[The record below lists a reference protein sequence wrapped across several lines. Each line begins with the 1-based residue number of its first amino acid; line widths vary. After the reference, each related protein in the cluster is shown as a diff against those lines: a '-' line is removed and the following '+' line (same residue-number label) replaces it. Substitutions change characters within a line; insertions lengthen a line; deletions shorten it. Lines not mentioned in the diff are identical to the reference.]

1 MLSTDEAAEVHS
13 DDETDGEIVMV
24 STGLHSSDGLEL
36 RLQAGTTLGEA
47 TCWTE
52 KGALPVAAAGG
63 SAVSAGSSR
72 PGSGGCA
79 WFAVPVPP
87 PCALYGS
94 HEGDMV
100 VFCAAASSEGNA
112 SARSGGVTSHRTLSW
127 TAAAAAGRSVRAC
140 GAVHS
145 GAGGGVEEYH
155 SRRSNNRST
164 AQRRVEAEACWR
176 ADGRRDFSH
185 RLFANQHETRGKLDP
200 SNRDRR

>member
-1 MLSTDEAAEVHS
+1 MGTTTCWRCAPCACSPGLGWGDGSADTHSSDPPAALSDGVLSTDEAAEVHR

-52 KGALPVAAAGG
+52 KGALPVAATSG
-63 SAVSAGSSR
+63 SGSAGSSR

-112 SARSGGVTSHRTLSW
+112 SARSGVTSHTER
-127 TAAAAAGRSVRAC
+127 
-140 GAVHS
+140 
-145 GAGGGVEEYH
+145 
-155 SRRSNNRST
+155 
-164 AQRRVEAEACWR
+164 
-176 ADGRRDFSH
+176 
-185 RLFANQHETRGKLDP
+185 
-200 SNRDRR
+200 